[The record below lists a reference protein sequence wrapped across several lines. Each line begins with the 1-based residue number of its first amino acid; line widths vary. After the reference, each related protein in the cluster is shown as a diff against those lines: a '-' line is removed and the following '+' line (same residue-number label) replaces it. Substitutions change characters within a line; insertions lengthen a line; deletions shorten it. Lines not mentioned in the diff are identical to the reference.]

1 MNPMNI
7 KQIAYFLETVR
18 RERPLVIN
26 MTNDVVMNLCANS
39 LLALGAS
46 PIMAHSRQEMAELMP
61 LAGALVVNIGTLDE
75 KLVAQMEYAI
85 ECANQHH
92 TPIVLDPVGCGAS
105 TYRTKVSRHFASL
118 ARHLTLRANASEVI
132 ALAGHTPLDNSAE
145 GYPLAGHTPLD
156 NSTEGYPL
164 AGHTPLDNSTEGY
177 PLAGHTPSIDECPR
191 GNKGVDS
198 QDSTL
203 SALGA
208 AHQIREQYQTDV
220 SISGATD
227 IIVTQ
232 NHDYYLTNGSPIM
245 PYVTGLGCAL
255 SSLTGAFAA
264 VGECSG
270 LAAAAIWGV
279 VGEIAAEQCDGPGF
293 LAGEMLDILYHLD
306 EATLSKRL
314 KMNIERHPY

>member
-1 MNPMNI
+1 MNI
-7 KQIAYFLETVR
+7 KQIANFLETVR

-46 PIMAHSRQEMAELMP
+46 PIMAHSRQEMAELIP

-75 KLVAQMEYAI
+75 KRVAQMEYAI

-92 TPIVLDPVGCGAS
+92 IPIVLDPVGCGAS

-132 ALAGHTPLDNSAE
+132 ALAGHTPLDNTTE
-145 GYPLAGHTPLD
+145 VNPLAGHTPLD
-156 NSTEGYPL
+156 NTTEV
-164 AGHTPLDNSTEGY
+164 N
-177 PLAGHTPSIDECPR
+177 PLAGHTPSIDELPR

-203 SALGA
+203 SALSA
-208 AHQIREQYQTDV
+208 AHHIREQYQTDV

-232 NHDYYLTNGSPIM
+232 NHDYYLANGSPIM

-279 VGEIAAEQCDGPGF
+279 VGEIAAERCDGPGF

-314 KMNIERHPY
+314 KMNIERYPY

>member
-1 MNPMNI
+1 MNSMDL
-7 KQIAYFLETVR
+7 KQIANFLETVR

-46 PIMAHSRQEMAELMP
+46 PIMAHSRQEMAELIP

-75 KLVAQMEYAI
+75 KRVAQMEYAI

-132 ALAGHTPLDNSAE
+132 ALAGHTPLDNTTE
-145 GYPLAGHTPLD
+145 VNPLAGHTPLD
-156 NSTEGYPL
+156 NTTG
-164 AGHTPLDNSTEGY
+164 GY
-177 PLAGHTPSIDECPR
+177 PLAGHTPSADELPR

-203 SALGA
+203 SALSA
-208 AHQIREQYQTDV
+208 AHYIREQYQTDV

-232 NHDYYLTNGSPIM
+232 NHDYYLANGSPIM

-264 VGECSG
+264 VGEHSG
-270 LAAAAIWGV
+270 LTAAAIWSV
-279 VGEIAAEQCDGPGF
+279 VGEIAAERCDGPGF
-293 LAGEMLDILYHLD
+293 IAGRMLDILYHLD
-306 EATLSKRL
+306 EATLCKRL
-314 KMNIERHPY
+314 KMNIERYPY

>member
-1 MNPMNI
+1 MNSMDL
-7 KQIAYFLETVR
+7 KQIANFLETVR

-46 PIMAHSRQEMAELMP
+46 PIMAHSRQEMAELIP

-75 KLVAQMEYAI
+75 KRVAQMEYAI

-92 TPIVLDPVGCGAS
+92 IPIVLDPVGCGAS

-132 ALAGHTPLDNSAE
+132 ALAGHTPLD
-145 GYPLAGHTPLD
+145 TT
-156 NSTEGYPL
+156 TEV
-164 AGHTPLDNSTEGY
+164 N
-177 PLAGHTPSIDECPR
+177 PLAGHTPSIDELPR

-203 SALGA
+203 SALSA
-208 AHQIREQYQTDV
+208 AHHIREQYQTDV

-232 NHDYYLTNGSPIM
+232 NHDYYLANGSPIM

-264 VGECSG
+264 VGEHSG
-270 LAAAAIWGV
+270 LTAAAIWSV
-279 VGEIAAEQCDGPGF
+279 VGEIAAKRCDGPGF
-293 LAGEMLDILYHLD
+293 IAGRMLDILYHLD
-306 EATLSKRL
+306 EATLCKRL
-314 KMNIERHPY
+314 KMNIERYPY

>member
-1 MNPMNI
+1 MNSMDL
-7 KQIAYFLETVR
+7 KQIANFLETVR

-46 PIMAHSRQEMAELMP
+46 PIMAHSRQEMAELIP

-75 KLVAQMEYAI
+75 KRVAQMEYAI

-92 TPIVLDPVGCGAS
+92 IPIVLDPVGCGAS
-105 TYRTKVSRHFASL
+105 AYRTKVSRHFASL

-132 ALAGHTPLDNSAE
+132 ALAGHTPLDNTAK
-145 GYPLAGHTPLD
+145 GYPLTGHTPLDNTTEVNPLAGHTPLD
-156 NSTEGYPL
+156 NTTGGYL
-164 AGHTPLDNSTEGY
+164 
-177 PLAGHTPSIDECPR
+177 LAGHTPSIDELPR

-203 SALGA
+203 SALSA
-208 AHQIREQYQTDV
+208 AHRIREQYQTDV

-232 NHDYYLTNGSPIM
+232 NHDYYLANGSPIM

-264 VGECSG
+264 VGEHSG
-270 LAAAAIWGV
+270 LTAAAIWSV
-279 VGEIAAEQCDGPGF
+279 VGEIAAERCDGPGF
-293 LAGEMLDILYHLD
+293 IAGRMLDILYHLD
-306 EATLSKRL
+306 EATLCKRL
-314 KMNIERHPY
+314 KMNIERYPY

>member
-1 MNPMNI
+1 MNAMDL
-7 KQIAYFLETVR
+7 KQIANFLEIVR

-46 PIMAHSRQEMAELMP
+46 PIMAHSRQEMAELIP

-75 KLVAQMEYAI
+75 KRVAQMEYAI

-92 TPIVLDPVGCGAS
+92 IPIVLDPVGCGAS
-105 TYRTKVSRHFASL
+105 AYRTKVSRHFASL
-118 ARHLTLRANASEVI
+118 ARQLTLRANASEVI
-132 ALAGHTPLDNSAE
+132 ALAGHTPLDNTAK
-145 GYPLAGHTPLD
+145 GYPLT
-156 NSTEGYPL
+156 
-164 AGHTPLDNSTEGY
+164 
-177 PLAGHTPSIDECPR
+177 GHTPSADELPR

-203 SALGA
+203 SALSA
-208 AHQIREQYQTDV
+208 AHHIREQYQTDV

-227 IIVTQ
+227 IIVAQ
-232 NHDYYLTNGSPIM
+232 NHDYYLANGSPIM

-264 VGECSG
+264 VGEHSG
-270 LAAAAIWGV
+270 LTAAAIWSV
-279 VGEIAAEQCDGPGF
+279 VGEIAADRCDGPGF
-293 LAGEMLDILYHLD
+293 IAGRMLDILYHLD
-306 EATLSKRL
+306 EATLCKRL
-314 KMNIERHPY
+314 KMNIERYPY

>member
-1 MNPMNI
+1 MNI
-7 KQIAYFLETVR
+7 KQIADFLATVR

-75 KLVAQMEYAI
+75 KRVAQMEYAI

-105 TYRTKVSRHFASL
+105 TYRTKVSRYFASL
-118 ARHLTLRANASEVI
+118 ACHLTLRANASEVI

-156 NSTEGYPL
+156 NS
-164 AGHTPLDNSTEGY
+164 AEGY